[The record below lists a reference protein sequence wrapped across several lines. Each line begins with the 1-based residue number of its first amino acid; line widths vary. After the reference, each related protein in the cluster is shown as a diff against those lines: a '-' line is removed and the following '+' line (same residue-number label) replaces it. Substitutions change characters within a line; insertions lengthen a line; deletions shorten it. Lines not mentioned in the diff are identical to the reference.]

1 MIILTYLEDMQR
13 KDFQTLFKNDTVDLL
28 LKDKGVL
35 SPELIMRMRMKRPR
49 KTIKIKA
56 ENLKST

>member
-28 LKDKGVL
+28 LKGKGVL
-35 SPELIMRMRMKRPR
+35 SPELIMRMKMKRPR
-49 KTIKIKA
+49 KTTKIKA